1 MDYINY
7 VKQYPMMGQ
16 IGLGGGACSVSRFS
30 AGGEPVPDGSTYF
43 GDRAMIAGGATPSS
57 SGGVNN
63 VEIKNITSS
72 ANSSDF
78 GDLLNSRYSGAGVSD
93 SVRGIVAGGRDGSGV
108 SVDMIQYHVIPVQGE
123 SAIDFGNLIS
133 ARWAMSAA
141 GDGTRAIFHGG
152 GGSDPAHMTS
162 TTQCQKITTQTLGN
176 ATAVGSISTAKMMT
190 FGGSNGTRGIL
201 AGGTN
206 NGSPTNT
213 MSRIDY
219 YTMATFSSGEAA
231 EFGSLS
237 TAFTHGTGTNSGGSA
252 SNTSR
257 FLFMC
262 GGYAPSGGQSV
273 SQQCVYINIAT
284 TGNASDFG
292 DNEDQRRTYLAG
304 FNNATRGGFGGGYF
318 NNYVDNMKYFTI
330 ASTGNA
336 SGFGDLG
343 LGAWGKQA
351 ACSGAAS

>member
-43 GDRAMIAGGATPSS
+43 GDRAMIAGGSVPGTA
-57 SGGVNN
+57 GVNN

-78 GDLLNSRYSGAGVSD
+78 GDLLNSRFSGAGVSD

-152 GGSDPAHMTS
+152 GGSDPAHMTA

-190 FGGSNGTRGIL
+190 FGGSNGTRGII
-201 AGGTN
+201 AGGTTGAN
-206 NGSPTNT
+206 PSNT
-213 MSRIDY
+213 FSRIDY
-219 YTMATFSSGEAA
+219 YTMATFTSGEAA
-231 EFGSLS
+231 EFGNLS
-237 TAFTHGTGTNSGGSA
+237 NAFSHGTGTNYGGSA

-257 FLFMC
+257 FLFMM

-273 SQQCVYINIAT
+273 SDQCVYINIGT

-292 DNEDQRRTYLAG
+292 DSSWRVYKMAG
-304 FNNATRGGFGGGYF
+304 FNNATRGGWGGGYK
-318 NNYVDNMKYFTI
+318 NNYYNHMAYFTI
-330 ASTGNA
+330 GTLGNTT
-336 SGFGDLG
+336 SFGDLTSHDLSEMG
-343 LGAWGKQA
+343 

>member
-7 VKQYPMMGQ
+7 VKEYPMMGQ
-16 IGLGGGACSVSRFS
+16 IGLGGGACSLGRFS

-57 SGGVNN
+57 GGGVNN

-78 GDLLNSRYSGAGVSD
+78 GDLLNSRHSGAGVSD

-152 GGSDPAHMTS
+152 GGSDPAHMTA

-201 AGGTN
+201 AGGTS
-206 NGSPTNT
+206 NGSPTST

-219 YTMATFSSGEAA
+219 YTMATFTSGEAA

-237 TAFTHGTGTNSGGSA
+237 TSFSHGTGTNSGGSV

-257 FLFMC
+257 FLFMM
-262 GGYAPSGGQSV
+262 GGFAPSGGQSK
-273 SQQCVYINIAT
+273 SDECVYINIAT
-284 TGNASDFG
+284 TGHASDFG
-292 DNEDQRRTYLAG
+292 ENDQRMTYLAG
-304 FNNATRGGFGGGYF
+304 FNNATRGGWGGGYA
-318 NNYVDNMKYFTI
+318 NNYIDNMKYFTI
-330 ASTGNA
+330 DTLGNA
-336 SGFGDLG
+336 TGFGDLSMQ
-343 LGAWGKQA
+343 WGKQA

>member
-43 GDRAMIAGGATPSS
+43 GDRAMIAGGSVPGTA
-57 SGGVNN
+57 GVNN

-78 GDLLNSRYSGAGVSD
+78 GDLLNSRFSGAGVSD
-93 SVRGIVAGGRDGSGV
+93 SVRGFIAGGRDGSGV

-152 GGSDPAHMTS
+152 GGSDPAHMTA

-201 AGGTN
+201 AGGGPPGNANTIEYITIATLGN
-206 NGSPTNT
+206 TSDFGDLNQGNASGAGTSSPTRGVISGMKTPTVYNT
-213 MSRIDY
+213 I
-219 YTMATFSSGEAA
+219 E
-231 EFGSLS
+231 
-237 TAFTHGTGTNSGGSA
+237 
-252 SNTSR
+252 
-257 FLFMC
+257 
-262 GGYAPSGGQSV
+262 
-273 SQQCVYINIAT
+273 YIEIAT
-284 TGNASDFG
+284 TGNAKDFG
-292 DNEDQRRTYLAG
+292 DLTEEKSV
-304 FNNATRGGFGGGYF
+304 FG
-318 NNYVDNMKYFTI
+318 
-330 ASTGNA
+330 
-336 SGFGDLG
+336 
-343 LGAWGKQA
+343 
-351 ACSGAAS
+351 ACSNAHGGL